1 MPKIITM
8 PKRFD
13 YSAMNSFNL
22 AINAAL
28 EKDISADGNDK
39 KVLLDCMQMDYID
52 SSGLGLLVMAFKRAQ
67 ENNYNLSVIN
77 IKPAAKE
84 ILLLANLQKL
94 MEIY

>member
-13 YSAMNSFNL
+13 YSAMNGFNTEVGV
-22 AINAAL
+22 AL
-28 EKDISADGNDK
+28 GESDK
-39 KVLLDCMQMDYID
+39 RILLDCAHMDYID

-67 ENNYNLSVIN
+67 ENNCNLSVIN
-77 IKPAAKE
+77 IKPAARQ

-94 MEIY
+94 IEIH

>member
-13 YSAMNSFNL
+13 YSAMSGFN
-22 AINAAL
+22 AEVSEAL
-28 EKDISADGNDK
+28 DESDK
-39 KVLLDCMQMDYID
+39 KILLDCASMDYID

-67 ENNYNLSVIN
+67 ENSCDLSVIN
-77 IKPAAKE
+77 IKPAARQ

-94 MEIY
+94 MEIH

>member
-13 YSAMNSFNL
+13 YSTMTVF
-22 AINAAL
+22 NAA
-28 EKDISADGNDK
+28 IADALDGTNNQI
-39 KVLLDCMQMDYID
+39 LLDCMHMDYID

-67 ENNYNLSVIN
+67 EKNCRLSVAN

-84 ILLLANLQKL
+84 VLLLANLQKL
-94 MEIY
+94 MDIH